1 MKFYFDYISPYAY
14 IAWTQIRALAAKYE
28 QTIEPIPVLFAGMLQ
43 ESGRLGPAETP
54 LLRRWMW
61 KNVMRKCAGLGIP
74 LKPPAT
80 HPFNPLL
87 PLRVTALEMGDD
99 QREQLIDLIF
109 AAVWANSQDVTDV
122 QVVGPLL
129 SQVGLDPESAFAQ
142 VQLPAVKQRIRENT
156 AAAISNGAFGV
167 PTMIVDGELFWGH
180 DDFCYLETFLQ
191 GETSYDTAELEAWAA
206 VKASA
211 SR

>member
-1 MKFYFDYISPYAY
+1 MQFYFDYISPYAY
-14 IAWTQIRALAAKYE
+14 IAWTQIRALATKYDR
-28 QTIEPIPVLFAGMLQ
+28 TVEPIPVLFAGMLQ
-43 ESGRLGPAETP
+43 ASGRLGPAETP
-54 LLRRWMW
+54 LMRRWMW

-87 PLRVTALEMGDD
+87 ALRVTALEMADD

-109 AAVWANSQDVTDV
+109 AAIWANSQNVTDV
-122 QVVGPLL
+122 QIVGPLL
-129 SQVGLDPESAFAQ
+129 SQVGLEPKMAFEQ
-142 VQLPAVKQRIRENT
+142 VQSPAIKLQIRENT
-156 AAAISNGAFGV
+156 AAAISRGAFGV
-167 PTMIVDGELFWGH
+167 PTMVVDGELFWGH
-180 DDFCYLETFLQ
+180 DDFCYLEAFLQ
-191 GETSYDTAELEAWAA
+191 GKARYDTAELEAWVA